1 MTKVTKMEDITGR
14 PFNFRMPREVIF
26 EAGVSKLAARKA
38 AALGAKRPVFIT
50 GRSIAKSKALA
61 RLMDDPYFDREPP
74 KSTGREHFNT
84 EWLEA
89 RLKNEEPVEEAA
101 PAAQ

>member
-38 AALGAKRPVFIT
+38 AALGAKRP
-50 GRSIAKSKALA
+50 SS
-61 RLMDDPYFDREPP
+61 
-74 KSTGREHFNT
+74 
-84 EWLEA
+84 
-89 RLKNEEPVEEAA
+89 
-101 PAAQ
+101 

>member
-1 MTKVTKMEDITGR
+1 MTKVTKMENIIGR

-26 EAGVSKLAARKA
+26 EAGISNLAAQKA

-61 RLMDDPYFDREPP
+61 RLMDGAKKLGMKPELWP
-74 KSTGREHFNT
+74 E
-84 EWLEA
+84 
-89 RLKNEEPVEEAA
+89 V
-101 PAAQ
+101 